1 MESLRDAFPGVL
13 ATRYLS
19 VAGLTVLLWDHCLTF
34 EQERVLIW
42 PSRACFVKSGFLFNR
57 YLVPAILLVNT
68 HTQSGMS
75 SAGLSDTV
83 CKVWTMVVCF
93 SSILSIGI
101 CHWLILLKLW
111 TLWDRRRDIL
121 LGTCLAFFIAQG
133 GSIVFMA
140 FTAREVWS
148 SIHYHPM
155 LHMCTLADK
164 PEMLIGLWTLIMVF
178 ELLVSVMV
186 ALNGLSRPRE
196 SHTVL
201 MKVLYRDGI
210 CFFVVITTVRIL
222 NLVLAIKA
230 PASQTLLGIYCIWCL
245 ITAIVSRM
253 MINLREAKLVM
264 RNNDC
269 EYEDESTC
277 MLHTI

>member
-1 MESLRDAFPGVL
+1 
-13 ATRYLS
+13 
-19 VAGLTVLLWDHCLTF
+19 
-34 EQERVLIW
+34 
-42 PSRACFVKSGFLFNR
+42 
-57 YLVPAILLVNT
+57 
-68 HTQSGMS
+68 
-75 SAGLSDTV
+75 
-83 CKVWTMVVCF
+83 
-93 SSILSIGI
+93 
-101 CHWLILLKLW
+101 
-111 TLWDRRRDIL
+111 
-121 LGTCLAFFIAQG
+121 
-133 GSIVFMA
+133 
-140 FTAREVWS
+140 
-148 SIHYHPM
+148 
-155 LHMCTLADK
+155 
-164 PEMLIGLWTLIMVF
+164 MLIGLWTLIMVF